1 MNVNEYNNMSNSEL
15 QIALE
20 TIENEFEA
28 KKNNILNICDE
39 LEKLK
44 LKYDRIITEI
54 NSRKNAF

>member
-1 MNVNEYNNMSNSEL
+1 MDVNEYNNMSNSEL
-15 QIALE
+15 QIVLE

-28 KKNNILNICDE
+28 KKNSILSICDE

-44 LKYDRIITEI
+44 LKYDRIIAEI